1 MGHIR
6 KRAGLANPLL
16 TVTGGTIPSNG
27 SAVACTFDLS
37 FLIHTS
43 TDVVTHVS
51 VGQHRCA
58 VRYLFASNSYTI
70 AAIASPSAA
79 IAVFEATPVRV
90 LTCVVTGFGGVPASC
105 HQFPALLNASP
116 RI

>member
-1 MGHIR
+1 MGSQLCRDHSR

-43 TDVVTHVS
+43 TDVVTQVS

-70 AAIASPSAA
+70 AALDSPSADIDVVA
-79 IAVFEATPVRV
+79 APPVRD
-90 LTCVVTGFGGVPASC
+90 LTGVFTGVGARKSVV
-105 HQFPALLNASP
+105 
-116 RI
+116 

>member
-43 TDVVTHVS
+43 TDVVTQVS

-70 AAIASPSAA
+70 AAIDSPSADIDVVA
-79 IAVFEATPVRV
+79 ATPVRV
-90 LTCVVTGFGGVPASC
+90 LTVVVTRSHERRVGKEC
-105 HQFPALLNASP
+105 
-116 RI
+116 

>member
-43 TDVVTHVS
+43 TDVVTQVS

-70 AAIASPSAA
+70 AALDSPSAD
-79 IAVFEATPVRV
+79 IH
-90 LTCVVTGFGGVPASC
+90 VVTERTEERRVGKECVRPTSSRWWPY
-105 HQFPALLNASP
+105 Q
-116 RI
+116 